1 MIVKNKAYEAEIKRN
16 PFTGKWV
23 VCKVQGNLVES
34 ADCAAR
40 RAEFRTR
47 KEAKEVAES
56 NAAYALQEMQ
66 AFDNM
71 PDYCPTCGLE
81 VVEGYEPPT
90 PHCRCNHA

>member
-40 RAEFRTR
+40 RAEYRTR
-47 KEAKEVAES
+47 KEAKDAAEH
-56 NAAYALQEMQ
+56 NAHYALEMYS
-66 AFDNM
+66 AYDN
-71 PDYCPTCGLE
+71 
-81 VVEGYEPPT
+81 
-90 PHCRCNHA
+90 A

>member
-40 RAEFRTR
+40 RAEYRAR
-47 KEAKEVAES
+47 KEDAAEH
-56 NAAYALQEMQ
+56 NAHYALEMYS
-66 AFDNM
+66 AYDN
-71 PDYCPTCGLE
+71 
-81 VVEGYEPPT
+81 
-90 PHCRCNHA
+90 A